1 MKGDLE
7 QCLAVGMDDYLS
19 KPFTHSQLNTV
30 LSRWLSSPSR
40 AGSSNPS
47 PAPKPAQGRIDFT
60 AWDTIRGLQREGRPD
75 LLARAMTT
83 YLENSRQLVDTL
95 RRAVSAHDAIVVH
108 QAAHSLKSS
117 SATLGAVA
125 LAALSKDLEA
135 AGRTEALGE
144 AMDLLRR
151 LEAEYLAV
159 REVFSAELKKGDR

>member
-1 MKGDLE
+1 
-7 QCLAVGMDDYLS
+7 
-19 KPFTHSQLNTV
+19 
-30 LSRWLSSPSR
+30 
-40 AGSSNPS
+40 
-47 PAPKPAQGRIDFT
+47 
-60 AWDTIRGLQREGRPD
+60 
-75 LLARAMTT
+75 MTT